1 MVVMATESA
10 GRRRAPH
17 FSSYLGRRQ
26 RHHSVSLPGDLD
38 SAAEERR
45 LYGKAVRESAVR
57 VRGSGA
63 SRGGEAGVAA
73 GRRGK

>member
-26 RHHSVSLPGDLD
+26 RRHSASLPGDLD
-38 SAAEERR
+38 SAEERR
-45 LYGKAVRESAVR
+45 IPGKAMREPVVR
-57 VRGSGA
+57 VRESGA
-63 SRGGEAGVAA
+63 SRGQDAGA
-73 GRRGK
+73 RRRAK

>member
-26 RHHSVSLPGDLD
+26 RHHSASLPGDLD
-38 SAAEERR
+38 SAEERR
-45 LYGKAVRESAVR
+45 IPGKAMREAAVR
-57 VRGSGA
+57 VRESGA
-63 SRGGEAGVAA
+63 SRGQEAGV
-73 GRRGK
+73 RRRAK